1 MGYRVKSF
9 REVKQDSISLA
20 AYITLFGPVVYGCY
34 QLGFAGETLFKAMLL
49 VDNDVIFRQV
59 FGHMTE
65 HNVLH
70 YFTTSEV
77 KEIGR

>member
-9 REVKQDSISLA
+9 REVKQDSSVWRHTLIDLA
-20 AYITLFGPVVYGCY
+20 QSCMVVINWVSQEKTLS
-34 QLGFAGETLFKAMLL
+34 KAMLL

-70 YFTTSEV
+70 YFIEV

>member
-20 AYITLFGPVVYGCY
+20 AYINLFGPVVYGCY
-34 QLGFAGETLFKAMLL
+34 QLGFAAETLSKAMLL

-70 YFTTSEV
+70 YFIEV

>member
-20 AYITLFGPVVYGCY
+20 TYINLFGPVVYGFY
-34 QLGFAGETLFKAMLL
+34 QLGFAGETLSKTMLL

-70 YFTTSEV
+70 YFTA
-77 KEIGR
+77 